1 MAISEPAK
9 PNPMVKPNIPRV
21 LMGRGGYLSNEER
34 IKKDEEEL
42 LAMKKE
48 ALKAKGIDPDEESS
62 EDKSSSEE
70 PKAEPVQAESD
81 TEQKEEPKAEAQEED
96 LSAEEKNFKKRYG
109 DLRRHSQKK
118 EEEFNAKIAALEA
131 KLDKASKQELVLP
144 KTDEELEAWSKEYP
158 DVASIIETIADKKSK
173 ASAEELEKRMAD
185 LEELRLN
192 ATREKA
198 EAELIKLHPDFIDI
212 REDDTF
218 HKWAEDQPKW
228 VQDALYENVDDAKSV
243 ARVIDLYK
251 VDKGITTKKKAK
263 PAEKAAASSVK
274 TKSAATPE
282 PDESAG
288 YIRESEVAAMSI
300 KEYEKRQEEILDAQR
315 NRRFIYDVSRKQ
327 LTKTAS
333 QIKL

>member
-1 MAISEPAK
+1 MPISEDAK
-9 PNPMVKPNIPRV
+9 ANPMVKPEIPKV
-21 LMGRGGYLSNEER
+21 LMGRGGYLSTEER

-48 ALKAKGIDPDEESS
+48 ALKARGIDPDEESS
-62 EDKSSSEE
+62 EDKPSSEE

-81 TEQKEEPKAEAQEED
+81 TKQEEKPEAKAQEDDTE

-131 KLDKASKQELVLP
+131 KLDKAANQKLVLP
-144 KTDEELEAWSKEYP
+144 KTDEELEAWTKEYP
-158 DVASIIETIADKKSK
+158 DVAAIIETIADKKSK
-173 ASAEELEKRMAD
+173 ASSEDLEKRMAD
-185 LEELRLN
+185 LEELRVN

-198 EAELIKLHPDFIDI
+198 EAELVKMHPDFIEI

-218 HKWAEDQPKW
+218 HNWAKDQPKW

-251 VDKGITTKKKAK
+251 VDKGITKLKKGDSSN
-263 PAEKAAASSVK
+263 KAAASSVK

-282 PDESAG
+282 PDEASK
-288 YIRESEVAAMSI
+288 YIKESEVAAMSI

-315 NRRFIYDVSRKQ
+315 NGRFIYDMSRK
-327 LTKTAS
+327 
-333 QIKL
+333 